1 MRYKLN
7 MQGPEGET
15 HSVRPLAGKA
25 RVMPLKRNV
34 TPCAELSGLLVLS
47 RLLTSLSLWDR
58 FPEKPS
64 RVSFF
69 GDSECTINSVE
80 AEETVLEEWFDN
92 RVRGSGEYGSMERV
106 WHTSG

>member
-1 MRYKLN
+1 

-47 RLLTSLSLWDR
+47 RLLTSLSLWDG

-80 AEETVLEEWFDN
+80 AEETVLKEWFDN
-92 RVRGSGEYGSMERV
+92 QVTEVLENMDRWRV